1 MYPIATI
8 YLSATPS
15 PTPGRSCLRRLKR
28 CFHADIPGQAAVVAF
43 EVAGVAVGG
52 AIGGGD
58 LGPQVTRFLPARLLS
73 YSALSAPRSIASAS
87 SSEGST
93 PSIVATPKLAVT
105 TSLVSG
111 ISTAFSAHSR
121 RIRSA
126 TE

>member
-15 PTPGRSCLRRLKR
+15 PTPGRSCLRRLEL
-28 CFHADIPGQAAVVAF
+28 CFHADIPGQAGVVAF

-52 AIGGGD
+52 AIGGGA
-58 LGPQVTRFLPARLLS
+58 LGPQVTRFLPAHLLS
-73 YSALSAPRSIASAS
+73 YSALSAARSIATAS

-105 TSLVSG
+105 TGLVFG
-111 ISTAFSAHSR
+111 IWTGVSAQSR

-126 TE
+126 T